1 MNSVAKRV
9 LLTFTAVPAL
19 FSLIFF
25 FPQYH
30 HLPFAILVVLAVIA
44 GSYEMGRIICQ
55 SNIKGFLHII
65 VLSALI
71 PVFTYLDLI
80 FEISPEFIPTYFI
93 VILVFFMGKEVFIGE
108 RDAFSSSI
116 LRISSS
122 ILLTIYPGVL
132 SLFLIKILFLPY
144 PSELTLLLFLLV
156 FGNDTFAY
164 IFGMLFGKGNRNILA
179 VSPNKSILGFIGG
192 LMMAILIGIFF
203 RFFVPQMS
211 SFFTL
216 FQIILISL
224 VTAVM
229 ANIGDLVESTFKRG
243 AKIKD
248 SGSIILGRGGLMDS
262 IDSLLLSAPFFYILI
277 TYFI

>member
-1 MNSVAKRV
+1 
-9 LLTFTAVPAL
+9 
-19 FSLIFF
+19 
-25 FPQYH
+25 
-30 HLPFAILVVLAVIA
+30 
-44 GSYEMGRIICQ
+44 MGRIICQ

-65 VLSALI
+65 ILSALI

-80 FEISPEFIPTYFI
+80 FDISPEFIPTYFI

-108 RDAFSSSI
+108 KDAFSSSI
-116 LRISSS
+116 QRISSS

-224 VTAVM
+224 ATAVM